1 MELPDWVPATMDVSR
16 PSPAR
21 MYDYYLGGTHNFEVD
36 RDAAERAIAAMPYT
50 IQGARGNRD
59 FLRRAVRLL
68 VDSGIRQLL
77 DLGSG
82 IPTVGNVHEV
92 AQRRDPTTRVV
103 YVDIDPV
110 AVAHSTAILRHNPLA
125 AVVQADMRD
134 VDTVLGHPE
143 VRGLIDFDEPVGL
156 IMASVLHFVPD
167 SSRPAEIV
175 AAYRDAVPAGSH
187 LALSHIGSN
196 EAPDNS
202 TGMLADFKAVYQN
215 TTNPVVLRTRPQIE
229 SLFKGFDL
237 LEPGVVLVHQWR
249 PDTDQEMPAKLP
261 PGYGGVGVKRE

>member
-1 MELPDWVPATMDVSR
+1 MELPDWVPATMDVTK

-110 AVAHSTAILRHNPLA
+110 AVAHSTAILRSNPLA

-134 VDTVLGHPE
+134 VDAVLGRRE
-143 VRGLIDFDEPVGL
+143 VRDLIDFSEPVGL

-167 SSRPAEIV
+167 TSRPAEIV
-175 AAYRDAVPAGSH
+175 AGYREAVPAGSH
-187 LALSHIGSN
+187 LALSHIGA
-196 EAPDNS
+196 EEPDNRTS
-202 TGMLADFKAVYQN
+202 MLADFKAVYQN

-229 SLFKGFDL
+229 TFFDGFDL
-237 LEPGVVLVHQWR
+237 LEPGVALVHQWR
-249 PDTDQEMPAKLP
+249 PDADQEVPAKLP
-261 PGYGGVGVKRE
+261 PGYGGVGVKG

>member
-1 MELPDWVPATMDVSR
+1 MELPDWVPATMDVSK

-59 FLRRAVRLL
+59 FLRRAVRML

-110 AVAHSTAILRHNPLA
+110 AVAHSSALLRRNSLA

-134 VDTVLGHPE
+134 VDAVLSRPE
-143 VRGLIDFDEPVGL
+143 VRDLIDFSEPVGL

-167 SSRPAEIV
+167 SSHPAEIV
-175 AAYRDAVPAGSH
+175 AGYREAVPADSH
-187 LALSHIGSN
+187 LVLSHIGAQKEPENRSG
-196 EAPDNS
+196 P
-202 TGMLADFKAVYQN
+202 LADFKAVYQN
-215 TTNPVVLRTRPQIE
+215 TTNPVVLRTQPRIE
-229 SLFKGFDL
+229 SLFDGFEL
-237 LEPGVVLVHQWR
+237 LPPGVVLVHEWR

-261 PGYGGVGVKRE
+261 PGYGGVGVKR

>member
-1 MELPDWVPATMDVSR
+1 MELPDWVPATMDVTK

-36 RDAAERAIAAMPYT
+36 RDAAERAIAAMPQT

-68 VDSGIRQLL
+68 IDSGIHQLL

-110 AVAHSTAILRHNPLA
+110 AVAHSTAILRGNPLA

-134 VDTVLGHPE
+134 VDAVLGCRE
-143 VRGLIDFDEPVGL
+143 VRDLIDFSEPVGL

-175 AAYRDAVPAGSH
+175 AGYREAVPAGSH
-187 LALSHIGSN
+187 LALSHIGA
-196 EAPDNS
+196 EEPDNRTS
-202 TGMLADFKAVYQN
+202 MLADFKAVYQN
-215 TTNPVVLRTRPQIE
+215 TTNPVVLRTRPHVE
-229 SLFKGFDL
+229 TFFDGFTL

-249 PDTDQEMPAKLP
+249 PDVDQEQPAKLP
-261 PGYGGVGVKRE
+261 PGYGGVGIKG

>member
-1 MELPDWVPATMDVSR
+1 MELPDWVPATMDVTK

-36 RDAAERAIAAMPYT
+36 RDAAERAIAAMPHT

-82 IPTVGNVHEV
+82 ITTVGNVHEV

-110 AVAHSTAILRHNPLA
+110 AVAHSNAILRGNPLA
-125 AVVQADMRD
+125 TVVQADMRD
-134 VDTVLGHPE
+134 VDAVLGHRV
-143 VRGLIDFDEPVGL
+143 VRDLIDFSEPVGL

-167 SSRPAEIV
+167 TSRPAEIV
-175 AAYRDAVPAGSH
+175 AGYREAVPAGSH
-187 LALSHIGSN
+187 LALSHIGA
-196 EAPDNS
+196 EEPDNRTS
-202 TGMLADFKAVYQN
+202 MLADFKAVYQN

-229 SLFKGFDL
+229 TFFDGFDL
-237 LEPGVVLVHQWR
+237 LEPGVALVHQWR
-249 PDTDQEMPAKLP
+249 PDADQEVPAKLP
-261 PGYGGVGVKRE
+261 PGYGGVGVKR

>member
-1 MELPDWVPATMDVSR
+1 
-16 PSPAR
+16 

-110 AVAHSTAILRHNPLA
+110 AVAHSTAILRHNHLA
-125 AVVQADMRD
+125 TVLHADMRD
-134 VDTVLGHPE
+134 VDAVLSHSR
-143 VRGLIDFDEPVGL
+143 VRDLIDFSEPVGL

-175 AAYRDAVPAGSH
+175 AGYRDAVPDGSH
-187 LALSHIGSN
+187 LVLSHIGAK
-196 EAPDNS
+196 EEPDNR

-229 SLFKGFDL
+229 ALFDGFGL
-237 LEPGVVLVHQWR
+237 VEPGVVLVHQWR
-249 PDTDQEMPAKLP
+249 PDADQEVPAKLP
-261 PGYGGVGVKRE
+261 PGYGGVGVKG

>member
-1 MELPDWVPATMDVSR
+1 MELPDWVPATMDVTK

-36 RDAAERAIAAMPYT
+36 RDAAERAIAAMPHT

-110 AVAHSTAILRHNPLA
+110 AVAHSNAILRGNPLA
-125 AVVQADMRD
+125 TVVQADMRD
-134 VDTVLGHPE
+134 VDAVLGHRV
-143 VRGLIDFDEPVGL
+143 VRDLIDFSEPVGL

-167 SSRPAEIV
+167 TSRPAEIV
-175 AAYRDAVPAGSH
+175 AGYREAVPAGSH
-187 LALSHIGSN
+187 LALSHIGA
-196 EAPDNS
+196 EEPDNRTS
-202 TGMLADFKAVYQN
+202 MLADFKAVYQN

-229 SLFKGFDL
+229 TFFDGFDL
-237 LEPGVVLVHQWR
+237 LEPGVALVHQWR
-249 PDTDQEMPAKLP
+249 PDADQEVPAKLP
-261 PGYGGVGVKRE
+261 PGYGGVGVKR

>member
-1 MELPDWVPATMDVSR
+1 MELPDWVPATMDVTK

-110 AVAHSTAILRHNPLA
+110 AVAHSKAILRSNPLA
-125 AVVQADMRD
+125 TVVQADMRD
-134 VDTVLGHPE
+134 VDAVLGRRE
-143 VRGLIDFDEPVGL
+143 VRDLIDFSEPVGL

-175 AAYRDAVPAGSH
+175 AGYREAVPAGSH
-187 LALSHIGSN
+187 LILSHIGA
-196 EAPDNS
+196 EDPADR
-202 TGMLADFKAVYQN
+202 TGMLADFTAVYQN
-215 TTNPVVLRTRPQIE
+215 TTNPVVLRTRPQVE
-229 SLFKGFDL
+229 ALFDGFDL
-237 LEPGVVLVHQWR
+237 LEPGVALVHQWR
-249 PDTDQEMPAKLP
+249 PDADQEVPAELP
-261 PGYGGVGVKRE
+261 PGYGGVGIKG